1 MRKSKSHKIQVS
13 CGVRMRGLEENKERS
28 SHQLVKKN
36 ITMRSSHGKNNLD
49 FENLTMQSNYEKI
62 LEFFLPIQKE
72 PVVTP
77 AP

>member
-1 MRKSKSHKIQVS
+1 
-13 CGVRMRGLEENKERS
+13 MRGLEENKERS
-28 SHQLVKKN
+28 NHQLVKKN
-36 ITMRSSHGKNNLD
+36 IMKSSHGKKNLD